1 MQFRIA
7 KTGHEPA
14 LLHMSGKAKNGD
26 LYEVTS
32 RYLMKNK
39 KPILPIMGEL
49 HFSRW
54 HPDEWREAILKMRA
68 GGITIVST
76 YVFWIHHEEKEGEWD
91 FAGSRDLRRFLEVCR
106 RLEMPVWLRIGPW
119 NHGECRN
126 GGFPDWLVQ
135 GGFRLR
141 ENDPQYLHHVRRYW
155 TKLAEQAEGMMVKT
169 EAR

>member
-1 MQFRIA
+1 
-7 KTGHEPA
+7 
-14 LLHMSGKAKNGD
+14 MSSD
-26 LYEVTS
+26 
-32 RYLMKNK
+32 
-39 KPILPIMGEL
+39 P
-49 HFSRW
+49 
-54 HPDEWREAILKMRA
+54 
-68 GGITIVST
+68 
-76 YVFWIHHEEKEGEWD
+76 HEEKEGEWD
-91 FAGSRDLRRFLEVCR
+91 FVCAIWALPEVAGGLRCR
-106 RLEMPVWLRIGPW
+106 CAENWPV